1 LSISQIA
8 LCRFEAKRG
17 VRLIAQQVGMITKR
31 KEEGCTLIHGRHNPD
46 AAAMARN
53 NAGDRGQTDAGTF
66 KFR

>member
-1 LSISQIA
+1 
-8 LCRFEAKRG
+8 
-17 VRLIAQQVGMITKR
+17 MITKR